1 MSGAAP
7 RSRNTVSDPS
17 WSFEMVVRPWCPA
30 TPSARHNSFGGN
42 VRLRGQD
49 PQRFIDYERAAEPD
63 EMSSPLR
70 RIHQGEDEPRIDDA
84 LIACVR
90 QIQKGTTGEPLPN
103 YNRPSSRARL
113 TAALRCSTR
122 SLRYTA
128 RWWVFTV
135 LSETYSRS
143 PISRRD
149 NRVARRRRTS
159 SSLGVSSSSTADPSP
174 REAVATPAP
183 RTGEANSVEAML
195 ASAQPC
201 SRVSTSSRLA
211 SAVRWSSKCSK
222 ISALTNSVLAIS
234 RIAPPWRADVTA

>member
-30 TPSARHNSFGGN
+30 TPSARHNSFGGG

-49 PQRFIDYERAAEPD
+49 PQRFIDYERAAEPG
-63 EMSSPLR
+63 EMSSPSR
-70 RIHQGEDEPRIDDA
+70 RIPPGEDEPRIDDA
-84 LIACVR
+84 LNACVM

-149 NRVARRRRTS
+149 NRVASRRRTS
-159 SSLGVSSSSTADPSP
+159 NSLGVSSSSTAHPP
-174 REAVATPAP
+174 LREGTVTPALGSAEVS
-183 RTGEANSVEAML
+183 TVEAMR
-195 ASAQPC
+195 ASAQPRT
-201 SRVSTSSRLA
+201 RVLA
-211 SAVRWSSKCSK
+211 SSS
-222 ISALTNSVLAIS
+222 
-234 RIAPPWRADVTA
+234 

>member
-84 LIACVR
+84 LIACVM
-90 QIQKGTTGEPLPN
+90 QIQKATTGEPLPN

-113 TAALRCSTR
+113 TAALRLPR
-122 SLRYTA
+122 R
-128 RWWVFTV
+128 VTV
-135 LSETYSRS
+135 VEVCTIR
-143 PISRRD
+143 PDRRHQPDIAISRRAAC
-149 NRVARRRRTS
+149 RVRTTR
-159 SSLGVSSSSTADPSP
+159 GPWHRNVQT
-174 REAVATPAP
+174 VAA
-183 RTGEANSVEAML
+183 L
-195 ASAQPC
+195 
-201 SRVSTSSRLA
+201 RL
-211 SAVRWSSKCSK
+211 
-222 ISALTNSVLAIS
+222 
-234 RIAPPWRADVTA
+234 